1 MPRGGLPQS
10 NVIKDLEFGGTRKHP
25 TGLLGFLST
34 VSHQDAACERRSNER
49 LTSTLAVIVT
59 PTPSGTGRYQARLD
73 GDDDRVLCVSRT
85 PFLDAARKLVA
96 DGHDPDITLS
106 LRHAGSDTDSLR
118 ARLGTAASLTVEETG
133 YGPQLRRWK
142 PISTLAVTSG
152 IAPNEQA
159 GTILARPRSEARYR
173 KARI

>member
-1 MPRGGLPQS
+1 MSKPNS
-10 NVIKDLEFGGTRKHP
+10 KI
-25 TGLLGFLST
+25 
-34 VSHQDAACERRSNER
+34 
-49 LTSTLAVIVT
+49 IVT
-59 PTPSGTGRYQARLD
+59 SAPHHPWCYEARLD
-73 GDDDRVLCVSRT
+73 GHDRVLCVSRK
-85 PFLDAARKLVA
+85 PFFDAARKLIA
-96 DGHDPDITLS
+96 QGYDPDSTLS

-118 ARLGTAASLTVEETG
+118 GRLGTAASLTVEETG

-159 GTILARPRSEARYR
+159 GTILAPPRLEARYR